1 MIIGEINELKVKRIG
16 DISYV
21 LDDGDQEV
29 FLHKREALKEH
40 EVGDTL
46 KVFIYLD
53 SKRRVCASEN
63 TPLITISKPAFL
75 RVVDVKDGVG
85 YFLYDGMPK
94 DLLLSKDD
102 CIFEETEKP
111 MIGDYLFVYIIITN
125 GSFRARLVSKARY
138 SEYLHPETILREKDF
153 YKVYVTSRSING
165 ITCYTKEGH
174 EVFISRGNDRYLHR
188 IGEELTVEIIKKI
201 DNTHY
206 HGSLLKKKVTQLDE
220 DSKKV
225 YEYLKLH
232 KDVILSESMSPIE
245 IYGIFQM
252 SKSAFKN
259 AVGRLYKDR
268 LIELSNGVIKLKV
281 E

>member
-21 LDDGDQEV
+21 LDDGDNEV
-29 FLHKREALKEH
+29 FLHKKEALSEH
-40 EVGDTL
+40 KVGDTL

-75 RVVDVKDGVG
+75 KVVDVKDGIG

-102 CIFEETEKP
+102 CIFEENEKP
-111 MIGDYLFVYIIITN
+111 MIGDYLFVYIKIVN
-125 GSFRARLVSKARY
+125 GSFRAKLVPKARY
-138 SEYLHPETILREKDF
+138 NEYLIPETTLKEKDF

-165 ITCYTKEGH
+165 VTCHTENGH
-174 EVFISRGNDRYLHR
+174 EVFVSRGLDRYLHR
-188 IGEELTVEIIKKI
+188 IGEPLTVEIIKKI
-201 DNTHY
+201 DDTHY
-206 HGSLLKKKVTQLDE
+206 HGSLLKKKVTQMDE
-220 DSKKV
+220 DSKKI
-225 YEYLKLH
+225 YNYLKQNKNADLNE
-232 KDVILSESMSPIE
+232 KMSPIE
-245 IYGIFQM
+245 IYNLFQM
-252 SKSAFKN
+252 SKGAFKN
-259 AVGRLYKDR
+259 AIGRLYKER
-268 LIELSNGVIKLKV
+268 LIELDNGSIKLKV